1 MFEDNDHETYIQH
14 ENEFDI
20 NQESDDLSI
29 SGSHKSIQDIYL
41 SLFLK
46 YRDVYKTSESTVQ
59 LVFDDIKFIR
69 VKPC

>member
-14 ENEFDI
+14 EHEFDI

-46 YRDVYKTSESTVQ
+46 YRDVYKTLESTVQ
-59 LVFDDIKFIR
+59 LVFDDIKFIS